1 MGHINDAI
9 FPSDSDKMS
18 FDTFT
23 SALVTLLV
31 TLDPIALAP
40 VFLSLTHGMSAS
52 ERNQVGFRASLIAF
66 VILAFFCLGGEASMR
81 SLGISLP
88 AFRIAG
94 GLLLFWIAC
103 EMIFER
109 RTERKAQTAET
120 AITKDHIRN
129 VAAFPLGIPLLAGP
143 GAITVA
149 ILYAGQAQGSFAYIG
164 YLLVVVAIGILCC
177 FLVFLI
183 APRLSRMLGI
193 TGNIVMSRLFGMIL
207 AGMAVQFIIDGIK
220 AAFF

>member
-1 MGHINDAI
+1 M
-9 FPSDSDKMS
+9 P
-18 FDTFT
+18 FDQLT

-40 VFLSLTHGMSAS
+40 VFLSLTQGMSSS
-52 ERNQVGFRASLIAF
+52 ERNQVGLRACLISF
-66 VILAFFCLGGEASMR
+66 VILAFFCLGGEVLMKA
-81 SLGISLP
+81 LGIGIP

-103 EMIFER
+103 EMVFEK
-109 RTERKAQTAET
+109 RTERKQQTAET

-129 VAAFPLGIPLLAGP
+129 VAAFPLAIPLLAGP
-143 GAITVA
+143 GAITVV
-149 ILYAGQAQGSFAYIG
+149 ILYAGQTTGSLTYTGSLFGIV
-164 YLLVVVAIGILCC
+164 LVGLFCC
-177 FLVFLI
+177 FLVFLVSEK
-183 APRLSRMLGI
+183 LSNLLGI

-220 AAFF
+220 AAF

>member
-1 MGHINDAI
+1 M
-9 FPSDSDKMS
+9 P

-40 VFLSLTHGMSAS
+40 VFLSLTHGMSKA

-66 VILAFFCLGGEASMR
+66 VILAFFCLGGEAAMR
-81 SLGISLP
+81 ALGIGLP

-103 EMIFER
+103 EMVFEK

-143 GAITVA
+143 GTITVI
-149 ILYAGQAQGSFAYIG
+149 ILYSGQAGGNYAYTAT
-164 YLLVVVAIGILCC
+164 LLLAIAIGVLCC
-177 FLVFLI
+177 FLVFLV
-183 APRLSRMLGI
+183 AQTLSRILGV

-207 AGMAVQFIIDGIK
+207 AGMAVQFILDGIK
-220 AAFF
+220 AAFS